1 MTCTP
6 ENVTVLLRG
15 PFFSVTGPD
24 PLHHPG
30 VSLALKLEEDVRT
43 TFSVS
48 SLTIILIVKKV
59 FAPARLTLF
68 FHNPDFVFKVSV
80 RYSVEQ

>member
-1 MTCTP
+1 MSVICSL
-6 ENVTVLLRG
+6 ENVTALPRG
-15 PFFSVTGPD
+15 PFSLVTSLGPLQ
-24 PLHHPG
+24 PRG
-30 VSLALKLEEDVRT
+30 VSLTLESEEDVRT

-80 RYSVEQ
+80 R